1 MPSSITANLSS
12 FGISYLSI
20 WRIWGGN
27 NGTVTFTASG
37 NVFTTTATIP
47 MSTGD
52 LVYLSQYGYPQP
64 TTTRYMIKLTA
75 NTFSLAITQVLAN
88 AGTASALPYVVAETG
103 ISNVPL
109 NGKQNTFSASGNI
122 RSGVT
127 NSLMSSSRSAQS
139 FAVTDNVQ
147 IDFSVSVPIQTFD
160 PYVPYTFYNYV
171 FGLRTDAGNYSCIF
185 ADDGAFWTGDTITGF
200 SANMQTGYVP
210 NVSKTLATTTF
221 RITLQNRQISIANRR
236 TNSTY
241 TTLFTS
247 SVLSLNLSNL
257 RFFTNLTLDGQAF
270 TNCTIT
276 YL

>member
-12 FGISYLSI
+12 FGMSYLSI
-20 WRIWGGN
+20 WRIWGGS
-27 NGTVTFTASG
+27 NGTATFTASG

-52 LVYLSQYGYPQP
+52 LVYLAQFGYPHA

-75 NTFSLAITQVLAN
+75 NTFSLATTQVLAN
-88 AGTASALPYVVAETG
+88 AGTASALPYVVADTG

-109 NGKQNTFSASGNI
+109 NGKQGTFVSPSGI
-122 RSGVT
+122 IPSGVT
-127 NSLMSSSRSAQS
+127 NFLMSSSRSAQS

-147 IDFSVSVPIQTFD
+147 IDFSVSVPIQTFNQFSA
-160 PYVPYTFYNYV
+160 YTFYNYV
-171 FGLRTDAGNYSCIF
+171 FGLRTDAGNYSCICS
-185 ADDGAFWTGDTITGF
+185 DDGAFWVGDTITGF
-200 SANMQTGYVP
+200 SADQQ
-210 NVSKTLATTTF
+210 KTLATTTF

>member
-12 FGISYLSI
+12 FGNSYLSI
-20 WRIWGGN
+20 WRIWGGF
-27 NGTVTFTASG
+27 NGTATFTASG

-52 LVYLSQYGYPQP
+52 LVYLSQFGYPQA
-64 TTTRYMIKLTA
+64 TTTRYMIKLTD
-75 NTFSLAITQVLAN
+75 NTFSLATTQILAN
-88 AGTASALPYVVAETG
+88 TGTASALPYPVAETG

-109 NGKQNTFSASGNI
+109 NGKYFAFSILGNI
-122 RSGVT
+122 PSGVT

-147 IDFSVSVPIQTFD
+147 IDFSVSVPIQT
-160 PYVPYTFYNYV
+160 PSQYSSYTFYYYV

-185 ADDGAFWTGDTITGF
+185 ADDGAFWSGDTITGF
-200 SANMQTGYVP
+200 SADFNTGYVP
-210 NVSKTLATTTF
+210 SVSKTLATTTF
-221 RITLQNRQISIANRR
+221 RITLQNRRISIANRR
-236 TNSTY
+236 TDSTY